1 MPVFERSECRAGRG
15 FRRLAV
21 ALAAAALLAAC
32 GGGDD
37 GRESVAPPASCT
49 VADHQQWLGNYM
61 NDWYFWYRLSP
72 HPDATAYADVESYF
86 EALLYTGSDPAFP
99 ADRFSRSE
107 STESFN
113 RFYGEGSTLGYGV
126 SVAGLE
132 VSGQPGAP
140 LYVRHVEPLSPA
152 AAQGVRRGDEVLAM
166 NGHSASDIIAADDF
180 SDLTADAVGDQLTL
194 ELLSGTV
201 RRTVVVSAAV
211 FTLTPVSGTAVLTT
225 AAGRRLGYVAV
236 KDMIGQALAPMETAF
251 SRFRAEGVKDVVL
264 DLRYNGGG
272 LVSTG
277 GTLASYV
284 AGTRGSGRRFATL
297 LYNDKRTDNNQSFG
311 FSTPTSALNL
321 PRVFV
326 LMGRRTCSA
335 SEQVING
342 LRGVGVEVVAIGET
356 SCGKPVGSLPTSACD
371 RTYSIINFESVNE
384 RNEGRYFDGFDAT
397 CEVAEDFTSVQGS
410 PADPLVSAATQF
422 ADSGSCPVPTAAA
435 AARKQALGAR
445 ATRRS
450 ATVEGGERTV
460 MIPR

>member
-1 MPVFERSECRAGRG
+1 MRDIRRRPLRAGRST
-15 FRRLAV
+15 RRLAV
-21 ALAAAALLAAC
+21 ALAAAALAAC
-32 GGGDD
+32 GGND
-37 GRESVAPPASCT
+37 GGTAVAPPASCS
-49 VADHQQWLGNYM
+49 VADQQQWLGNYM

-72 HPDATAYADVESYF
+72 HPDPAAYADVESYF
-86 EALLYTGSDPAFP
+86 DALLYTGSDPAFP

-132 VSGQPGAP
+132 VADQPTRP
-140 LYVRHVEPLSPA
+140 LYVRHVEPFSPA
-152 AAQGVRRGDEVLAM
+152 AALGVRRGDEVLAM
-166 NGHSASDIIAADDF
+166 NGRSASDIIAADDF
-180 SDLTADAVGDQLTL
+180 SDLTAGAVGQVLTL
-194 ELLSGTV
+194 EFRRDSV
-201 RRTVVVSAAV
+201 QRTVIVSAAV
-211 FTLTPVSGTAVLTT
+211 FTLTPVSGTSVLTT
-225 AAGRRLGYVAV
+225 VAGRKLGYVAV
-236 KDMIGQALAPMETAF
+236 KDLIVKALTPLETSF

-284 AGTRGSGRRFATL
+284 AGTRGSGRRYATL
-297 LYNDKRTDNNQSFG
+297 LYNDQRSDNNQTFG
-311 FSTPTSALNL
+311 FSTLSSALSL

-356 SCGKPVGSLPTSACD
+356 SCGKPVGSLPASACD
-371 RTYSIINFESVNE
+371 RTYSVINFESVNDG
-384 RNEGRYFDGFDAT
+384 NEGRYFDGFDAT
-397 CEVAEDFTSVQGS
+397 CAVAEDFTAVQGS
-410 PADPLVSAATQF
+410 LEDPLVSAATQF
-422 ADSGSCPVPTAAA
+422 ADSGSCPVPAAA
-435 AARKQALGAR
+435 GATRKQASGAR

-450 ATVEGGERTV
+450 AALEGSERAG